1 MWHTGWHS
9 RVVKESKKKMD
20 TNILGPKNALPNL
33 IYLVEGKGKDGCAKG
48 LADESPDRETRL
60 QMKK

>member
-1 MWHTGWHS
+1 
-9 RVVKESKKKMD
+9 MD

-33 IYLVEGKGKDGCAKG
+33 IYLVEGKGKDGWAKG
-48 LADESPDRETRL
+48 LADESPDRETGL